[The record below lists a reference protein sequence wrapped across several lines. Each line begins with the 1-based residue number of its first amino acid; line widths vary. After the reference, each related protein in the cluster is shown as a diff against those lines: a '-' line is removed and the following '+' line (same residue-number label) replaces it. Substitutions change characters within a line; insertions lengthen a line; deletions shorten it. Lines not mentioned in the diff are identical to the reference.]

1 MNQKWGHLSDEALLS
16 KIHFSGHPNEILEA
30 TDVLMERYKEM
41 VRSKARTYFLIGADR
56 DDVIQEGMIG
66 LYKAIMDYKSEK
78 NASFQTFAQL
88 CVIRQILSA
97 VRVSSRL
104 KHLPLNEYISLNRPV
119 NDEDG
124 KETTMLDLLPDP
136 NGCSPEDILMSIEE
150 RKRLDKQIDTSL
162 SPLERRV
169 LRLFLQGL
177 DYIEIAEKIEK
188 SPKSVDNAL
197 QRVKQKI
204 SRMLQESES

>member
-150 RKRLDKQIDTSL
+150 RKRLDRQIDTSL

>member
-78 NASFQTFAQL
+78 NVSFHTFAQL
-88 CVIRQILSA
+88 CVVRQILSA

-136 NGCSPEDILMSIEE
+136 NGFSPEDILMSIEE
-150 RKRLDKQIDTSL
+150 RKQLDKQIDTSL

-188 SPKSVDNAL
+188 NPKSVDNAL

>member
-78 NASFQTFAQL
+78 NASFHTFAQL
-88 CVIRQILSA
+88 CVVRQILSA

-104 KHLPLNEYISLNRPV
+104 KHLPLNEYISLNHPV

>member
-30 TDVLMERYKEM
+30 TNVLMERYKEM

-78 NASFQTFAQL
+78 NASFHTFAQL

-150 RKRLDKQIDTSL
+150 RKRLAKQIDTSL

>member
-78 NASFQTFAQL
+78 NASFHTFAQL
-88 CVIRQILSA
+88 CVVRQILSA

>member
-16 KIHFSGHPNEILEA
+16 KIHFSGHPNEVLEA

-78 NASFQTFAQL
+78 NASFHTFAQL

>member
-1 MNQKWGHLSDEALLS
+1 MNKKWGHLSDEALLEM
-16 KIHFSGHPNEILEA
+16 IHGSGQPNDILEA
-30 TDVLMERYKEM
+30 TDALMERYKEM

-78 NASFQTFAQL
+78 DSSFRSFAQL
-88 CVIRQILSA
+88 CVVRQILSA

-104 KHLPLNEYISLNRPV
+104 KHLPLNEYVSLNRPV

-136 NGCSPEDILMSIEE
+136 NTRSPEDILSGIEE
-150 RKRLDKQIDTSL
+150 RERLEAQIEMLL
-162 SPLERRV
+162 SPLEKRV
-169 LRLFLQGL
+169 LHLFLNGL
-177 DYIEIAEKIEK
+177 DYIQIAEKIDK

-197 QRVKQKI
+197 QRVKHKI
-204 SRMLQESES
+204 SRMLQETES

>member
-16 KIHFSGHPNEILEA
+16 KIHFSGHPNEVLEA

-78 NASFQTFAQL
+78 NASFHTFAQL

-136 NGCSPEDILMSIEE
+136 NGCSPEDILMGIEE

>member
-136 NGCSPEDILMSIEE
+136 NSCSPEDILMSIEE

>member
-30 TDVLMERYKEM
+30 TNVLMERYKEM

-78 NASFQTFAQL
+78 NASFHTFAQL

-136 NGCSPEDILMSIEE
+136 NGCSTEDILMSIEE

>member
-1 MNQKWGHLSDEALLS
+1 MS

-56 DDVIQEGMIG
+56 DDVIQEGIIG

-78 NASFQTFAQL
+78 NASFHTFAQL
-88 CVIRQILSA
+88 CVVRQILSA

-162 SPLERRV
+162 SPLERRL

>member
-16 KIHFSGHPNEILEA
+16 KIHFSENPNEILEA

-78 NASFQTFAQL
+78 NASFHTFAQL
-88 CVIRQILSA
+88 CVVRQILSA

>member
-30 TDVLMERYKEM
+30 TNVLMERYKEM

-78 NASFQTFAQL
+78 NASFHTFAQL

-177 DYIEIAEKIEK
+177 DYIEIA
-188 SPKSVDNAL
+188 
-197 QRVKQKI
+197 
-204 SRMLQESES
+204 

>member
-1 MNQKWGHLSDEALLS
+1 MNQKWGRLSDEALLS

-78 NASFQTFAQL
+78 NASFHTFAQL
-88 CVIRQILSA
+88 CVVRQILSA

>member
-78 NASFQTFAQL
+78 NASFHTFAQL

-177 DYIEIAEKIEK
+177 DYIVIAEKIEK

>member
-78 NASFQTFAQL
+78 NASFHTFAQL

>member
-1 MNQKWGHLSDEALLS
+1 MNQKWGHLSDEALLN

-78 NASFQTFAQL
+78 NASFHTFAQL

>member
-16 KIHFSGHPNEILEA
+16 KIHFSGHPNEVLEA

-78 NASFQTFAQL
+78 NASFHTFAQL

-197 QRVKQKI
+197 QRMKQKI

>member
-1 MNQKWGHLSDEALLS
+1 MNQIWGHLSDEALLE
-16 KIHFSGHPNEILEA
+16 KIHFSDHPNEILEA
-30 TDVLMERYKEM
+30 TDALMERYKEM

-66 LYKAIMDYKSEK
+66 LYKAIMDYKPEK
-78 NASFQTFAQL
+78 DSSFRSFASL
-88 CVIRQILSA
+88 CIVRQILSA

-104 KHLPLNEYISLNRPV
+104 KHLPLNEYVSLNHPV

-124 KETTMLDLLPDP
+124 KETTLMELLPDP
-136 NGCSPEDILMSIEE
+136 NSRSPEDILTDIEE
-150 RKRLDKQIDTSL
+150 RDRLEMQIDSLL

-169 LRLFLQGL
+169 LHLFLKGL
-177 DYIEIAEKIEK
+177 DYIQIAEKIGK
-188 SPKSVDNAL
+188 TPKSVDNAL

-204 SRMLQESES
+204 SRMLQES

>member
-30 TDVLMERYKEM
+30 TNVLMERYKEM

-150 RKRLDKQIDTSL
+150 RKRLAKQIDTSL